1 MQSLKELYKI
11 GPGPSSSHT
20 LAPYRALQLFL
31 KRYGLLDHYKVE
43 LFGSLS
49 LTGKG
54 HGTRE
59 VFEDTLKPAA
69 VEVLFMLDWKESFPN
84 GFYITGYDSDDIQ
97 ICRWTVFSIGG
108 GSIKVKEY
116 PLDYNDE
123 IYAENSL
130 DDIKEYL
137 VRENI
142 SLLEYIYNYEPDLRE
157 YLLEIEE
164 AIFASVE
171 RGLVTEGLLNGPLNV
186 KRSAKELFE
195 QAEKAEDPKERD
207 KIKIMSYSYAV
218 SEENACGK
226 QVVTTPT
233 LGACGVLA
241 AVSYYFYRDLHTD
254 KEKIADGLAIAG
266 IFGNLVKRNATIS
279 GAVGGCQAEIG
290 TACSMAAAFASYMM
304 GCSLAEMEYAAEI
317 AMEHNLG
324 LTCDPV
330 GGYVIIPCIERNAMA
345 SMRAFDAAY
354 LSKTMSLIKVNK
366 VSFDDVVRTME
377 FTGKSMAYELR
388 ETSLGG
394 LAREVKVEKQN

>member
-1 MQSLKELYKI
+1 MQSLRELYKV

-20 LAPYRALQLFL
+20 LAPYRSLLLFI
-31 KRYGLLDHYKVE
+31 KRYGILDHYKVE

-54 HGTRE
+54 HGTKE
-59 VFEDTLKPAA
+59 VFVNTLKPAR
-69 VEVLFMLDWKESFPN
+69 VEVEFKLNWEESFPN
-84 GFYITGYDSDDIQ
+84 GFYITGYDHDDIQ
-97 ICRWTVFSIGG
+97 ICHWTVFSIGG
-108 GSIKVKEY
+108 GSIEIKEFQ
-116 PLDYNDE
+116 LDYNDE
-123 IYAENSL
+123 AYFENNL
-130 DDIKEYL
+130 EEIKQVLKQKE
-137 VRENI
+137 I
-142 SLLEYIYNYEPDLRE
+142 DLLEYIYSYEPDLKE
-157 YLLEIEE
+157 YLLTMED

-171 RGLVTEGLLNGPLNV
+171 KGLVTEGLLNGPLNV
-186 KRSAKELFE
+186 KRSAKELYE
-195 QAEKAEDPKERD
+195 LAKNTEDENEKN
-207 KIKIMSYSYAV
+207 KIRIMSYSYAV

-241 AVSYYFYRDLHTD
+241 AISYHFYKDKNFS

-266 IFGNLVKRNATIS
+266 LFGNIVKRNATIS

-290 TACSMAAAFASYMM
+290 TACSMAAAFASFMM
-304 GCSLAEMEYAAEI
+304 NRDLKEMEYSAEI

-345 SMRAFDAAY
+345 AMRALDSACLA
-354 LSKTMSLIKVNK
+354 KTMSLIKINK
-366 VSFDDVVRTME
+366 VSFDEVVRTME
-377 FTGKSMAYELR
+377 FTGKNMAFELR

-394 LAREVKVEKQN
+394 LAKEVNVEQ